1 MKLDVSTDS
10 TKNYVTL
17 NYSHR
22 PQEEQKNKLTA
33 SNSLHKKL
41 KVLYITENV
50 TGQHQTNN
58 LVENASVFDFWD
70 SYTILPFN
78 QETALFHC
86 FTFSLFSH
94 CKNVKK
100 NVWKSYKV
108 EMMYDAKINCLR
120 KKLLLKSSR
129 IYGQFLLKCK
139 ND

>member
-1 MKLDVSTDS
+1 M
-10 TKNYVTL
+10 
-17 NYSHR
+17 
-22 PQEEQKNKLTA
+22 
-33 SNSLHKKL
+33 
-41 KVLYITENV
+41 
-50 TGQHQTNN
+50 
-58 LVENASVFDFWD
+58 ENASVFDFWN
-70 SYTILPFN
+70 SYTILSFN

-100 NVWKSYKV
+100 NVWKNYKV

-139 ND
+139 NDWTLANLNLIQNVLKNIRYTNLYDELQLILSVSSTEPLEGSFSKLAEICYEDQNQL